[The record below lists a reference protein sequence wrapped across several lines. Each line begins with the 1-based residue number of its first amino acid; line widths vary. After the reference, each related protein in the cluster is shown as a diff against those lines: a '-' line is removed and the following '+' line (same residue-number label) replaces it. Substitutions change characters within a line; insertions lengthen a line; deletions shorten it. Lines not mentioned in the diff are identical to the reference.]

1 MRFKFSKVAGIKI
14 NHGFCVNTDNFI
26 YKSLQLFSQKYVF
39 PLLNLHDV
47 LKFT

>member
-14 NHGFCVNTDNFI
+14 NYNFS

-39 PLLNLHDV
+39 PLVNLHDV